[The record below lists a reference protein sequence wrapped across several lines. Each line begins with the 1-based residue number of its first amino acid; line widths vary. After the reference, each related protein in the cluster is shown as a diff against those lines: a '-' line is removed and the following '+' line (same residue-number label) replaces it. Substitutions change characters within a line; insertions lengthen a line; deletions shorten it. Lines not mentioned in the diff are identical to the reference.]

1 MPALTVT
8 RTESSRPAEF
18 CLEGVAEADGEDD
31 EALEAS
37 NAAVGE
43 AEAEA
48 DVEVTAALKP
58 SDPGTG
64 LVVLEDVVVILA
76 ELFEPIDDEAVT
88 VVPVLDEE
96 PEVDVADEAAEL
108 EDAEDAEVA
117 EVDEEAADDVDDA
130 ELDAF
135 IPKPIRL

>member
-88 VVPVLDEE
+88 
-96 PEVDVADEAAEL
+96 
-108 EDAEDAEVA
+108 